1 VEWRPIGWDDIP
13 SREDLAAETLA
24 LLNNGITNS
33 DRMRDV
39 IRRTRKLILSKST
52 GRWSESPSDRF
63 VNEHA
68 WVLEN
73 LVVTGSIERVSAK
86 EYRIID

>member
-13 SREDLAAETLA
+13 ARDDLAAETLA
-24 LLNNGITNS
+24 LLRKGVTNS
-33 DRMRDV
+33 DRMRDA
-39 IRRTRKLILSKST
+39 IRRTRKLILSKAT
-52 GRWSESPSDRF
+52 GRWSDSPSDRF

-73 LVVTGSIERVSAK
+73 LVVSGSIERVGDK
-86 EYRIID
+86 EYRIV